1 MDISFPN
8 STKFKDYAK
17 VLGLLSQPTE
27 EEVKRA
33 FRRLALKYHPDKVL
47 TREKS
52 FAKHHSI
59 FHIIIVSLIFLLISF
74 FM

>member
-1 MDISFPN
+1 MDVYNPN
-8 STKFKDYAK
+8 STKFEDYAK

-47 TREKS
+47 S
-52 FAKHHSI
+52 FP
-59 FHIIIVSLIFLLISF
+59 
-74 FM
+74 